1 MKRTEKTLFI
11 KRIELELELEV
22 EVEPKLELKLK
33 MKSYR
38 KSRQNVHVG
47 RPQDRRQ
54 STGRLGETVEGVGG
68 RFKSVYF

>member
-11 KRIELELELEV
+11 KRIELELEL

>member
-1 MKRTEKTLFI
+1 MRRTEKTLFI

-54 STGRLGETVEGVGG
+54 STDWERL
-68 RFKSVYF
+68 